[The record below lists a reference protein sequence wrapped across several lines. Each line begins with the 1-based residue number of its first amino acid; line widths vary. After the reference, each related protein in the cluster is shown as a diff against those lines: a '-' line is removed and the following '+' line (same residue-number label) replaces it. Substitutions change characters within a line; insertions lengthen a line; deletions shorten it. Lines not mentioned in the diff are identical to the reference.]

1 MTYSDLSSDFACFLA
16 NIHLSS
22 NFGCLVGHFH
32 LSSDFGCLVAN
43 SHLST
48 DFAFL
53 VAKSHLSLIFCILV
67 TNFPLSPVLAD
78 LPQIIHLK
86 NCVSSSDKVRFSQKL
101 PYFANHCVTLLQ
113 LPGIQSKP
121 VYHCV
126 DMVLVAKI
134 CPVILISSTSRV
146 DNFP

>member
-53 VAKSHLSLIFCILV
+53 VAKSHISLIFCILV

-101 PYFANHCVTLLQ
+101 PDFANHCVALLQ

-126 DMVLVAKI
+126 DMVLVTKNLPSNPHI
-134 CPVILISSTSRV
+134 IYQQSR
-146 DNFP
+146 

>member
-1 MTYSDLSSDFACFLA
+1 MAYSDLSSDFACFLA
-16 NIHLSS
+16 NI
-22 NFGCLVGHFH
+22 H

-67 TNFPLSPVLAD
+67 TNFPLSPVLAA
-78 LPQIIHLK
+78 LPQIIHL
-86 NCVSSSDKVRFSQKL
+86 NHCVSSSDKVRFFQKL
-101 PYFANHCVTLLQ
+101 PDFANHCVTLLQ

-126 DMVLVAKI
+126 DMVLVTKNPPSNPHI
-134 CPVILISSTSRV
+134 IYQQSR
-146 DNFP
+146 